1 MKQFNRTYAEVNLD
15 AIRHN
20 IDEVHKNIKEG
31 TKVMAIVKANAY
43 GHGAVQVA
51 KALYDQVD
59 AYGVAMIEE
68 AIELRKAGI
77 DKLILILGYT
87 GEESYEDLVQYQ
99 ISQTV
104 YTWEMAEQLSE
115 TALKLGKKA
124 KIHIKVDTGMS
135 RIGFIPCEESLDT
148 VEKISKLP
156 GLEVEGIFTHF
167 SKADETD
174 KAFTKKQEAA
184 YEQMITWLKERQ
196 VSIPVHHVSNSAGI
210 VDLPEYNKDI
220 VRAGIILYGLWPS
233 DEVNKENI
241 DLQPLLSLKSH
252 VVHVKELEPGRII
265 SYGGT
270 FEVEHPM
277 RIATVP
283 VGYADG
289 YPRSLSNQ
297 GYVLIHGKRAAI
309 CGRVCMDQM
318 MVDVTDI
325 ADVCPGDEVTLIG
338 RDGAECITLEE
349 LGDLSG
355 RFNYEFVC
363 DLNKRIPRV
372 YVKQK

>member
-1 MKQFNRTYAEVNLD
+1 M
-15 AIRHN
+15 
-20 IDEVHKNIKEG
+20 
-31 TKVMAIVKANAY
+31 
-43 GHGAVQVA
+43 
-51 KALYDQVD
+51 
-59 AYGVAMIEE
+59 
-68 AIELRKAGI
+68 
-77 DKLILILGYT
+77 
-87 GEESYEDLVQYQ
+87 
-99 ISQTV
+99 
-104 YTWEMAEQLSE
+104 
-115 TALKLGKKA
+115 
-124 KIHIKVDTGMS
+124 
-135 RIGFIPCEESLDT
+135 
-148 VEKISKLP
+148 
-156 GLEVEGIFTHF
+156 
-167 SKADETD
+167 
-174 KAFTKKQEAA
+174 
-184 YEQMITWLKERQ
+184 
-196 VSIPVHHVSNSAGI
+196 
-210 VDLPEYNKDI
+210 
-220 VRAGIILYGLWPS
+220 
-233 DEVNKENI
+233 NKENI

-270 FEVEHPM
+270 FEVEHTM

>member
-1 MKQFNRTYAEVNLD
+1 MTQVVMDKKEEIVMKLTHFLITKENYTPIVVNGTKNEVWLENQEGPYKIIRINSNYIHNNEQYKFDLFKIRNITAQVKKKTLSFKMNVLNIFLD
-15 AIRHN
+15 IN
-20 IDEVHKNIKEG
+20 DDIKLDDVKNIRSISIKNS
-31 TKVMAIVKANAY
+31 K
-43 GHGAVQVA
+43 
-51 KALYDQVD
+51 
-59 AYGVAMIEE
+59 
-68 AIELRKAGI
+68 
-77 DKLILILGYT
+77 
-87 GEESYEDLVQYQ
+87 DL
-99 ISQTV
+99 
-104 YTWEMAEQLSE
+104 LKNE
-115 TALKLGKKA
+115 T
-124 KIHIKVDTGMS
+124 
-135 RIGFIPCEESLDT
+135 
-148 VEKISKLP
+148 
-156 GLEVEGIFTHF
+156 
-167 SKADETD
+167 
-174 KAFTKKQEAA
+174 
-184 YEQMITWLKERQ
+184 LKETFPKIDSELLQ
-196 VSIPVHHVSNSAGI
+196 EKN
-210 VDLPEYNKDI
+210 
-220 VRAGIILYGLWPS
+220 
-233 DEVNKENI
+233 NI
-241 DLQPLLSLKSH
+241 DLKPLLSLKSH

-270 FEVEHPM
+270 FEVEKPM
-277 RIATVP
+277 QIATVP